1 MTLKAT
7 TSLPDARAFLGDAP
21 VMAKRRVT
29 EAGGA
34 SDTKQLRVAIVHYWL
49 VSMRGGEKVVE
60 ELCRMFPQ
68 ADIFTLVCN
77 RDRISDFL
85 KTRNIRTSFLQKI
98 PGAQRHYTKMLPLMP
113 FALEQFDLQE
123 YDLVLS
129 SESGPP
135 RASSRA
141 PTRCMS
147 ATATRRCA
155 TSGISSMSTV
165 MACPG
170 WVAP

>member
-21 VMAKRRVT
+21 VMAKRRVA

-49 VSMRGGEKVVE
+49 VSMRGGEKVFE

-85 KTRNIRTSFLQKI
+85 KTRNIR
-98 PGAQRHYTKMLPLMP
+98 
-113 FALEQFDLQE
+113 
-123 YDLVLS
+123 
-129 SESGPP
+129 
-135 RASSRA
+135 
-141 PTRCMS
+141 
-147 ATATRRCA
+147 
-155 TSGISSMSTV
+155 
-165 MACPG
+165 
-170 WVAP
+170 